1 MPEMAD
7 LKTVHVTTR
16 AAWRAWLAEH
26 HASEHEVWLVY
37 SKRHTGEPRVEYDE
51 AVEEAL
57 CFGWIDSIVRKL
69 DEERFAQKFTP
80 RRPGSQWSEPNRRRY
95 AKLLAAGMLAPAGLT
110 NGPGDAS
117 PPSKAERR
125 ERKVQADTLPAYLEE
140 GLRRDPAAWATF
152 ERLAPSHRQN
162 YVLWI
167 DSAKREETRQRRI
180 AEAIGRLRAGETLGL
195 K

>member
-1 MPEMAD
+1 MAD
-7 LKTVHVTTR
+7 LKTLHVTTR

-26 HASEHEVWLVY
+26 HTSEREVWLVY
-37 SKRHTGEPRVEYDE
+37 SKRHTGESRVEYDD

-57 CFGWIDSIVRKL
+57 CFGWIDSIVRRL
-69 DEERFAQKFTP
+69 DEDRFAQKFTP
-80 RRPGSQWSEPNRRRY
+80 RRPGSQWSEPNRKRY
-95 AKLLAAGMLAPAGLT
+95 AKLLAAGALAPAGLK

-125 ERKVQADTLPAYLEE
+125 ERKAKADDLPAYLKE
-140 GLRRDPAAWATF
+140 GLRRDPAAWAAF
-152 ERLAPSHRQN
+152 ERLAPSHRRN

-180 AEAIGRLRAGETLGL
+180 AEAIARLRAGQTLGL